1 MTEAKESIDI
11 QRLIGEV
18 AGRHRLLLTEDDP
31 ALALVTMNQLIL
43 KSSLEA
49 VHQQIRATIAE
60 FHASM
65 QKAEE
70 RAGSMLA
77 EQVKE
82 SATQIREGLQGDIHI
97 ASLKAREYVQMVNQ
111 AHRHSSLIRWASAG
125 LVAGML
131 LMLAGMWIES
141 FLNWRF

>member
-1 MTEAKESIDI
+1 MADQKQSIDI

-18 AGRHRLLLTEDDP
+18 AGRHRLLLTPDDP
-31 ALALVTMNQLIL
+31 ALALVTMNELIL
-43 KSSLEA
+43 KGSLEA

-60 FHASM
+60 FHASIE
-65 QKAEE
+65 KAEE
-70 RAGSMLA
+70 RAASMLA

-82 SATQIREGLQGDIHI
+82 SATQIRDGLQGDIHI
-97 ASLKAREYVQMVNQ
+97 AGLKAREYVHMVNQ

-125 LVAGML
+125 LVAGILIMV
-131 LMLAGMWIES
+131 AGMWIES